1 MKIKEML
8 DLGLSD
14 AQIIALLN
22 ADDASQEETQE
33 DVQESEQADVQED
46 VQENVQPNTSQTQ
59 EVNVD
64 NFTNTFNEML
74 KRMNDS
80 VDAFTKKV
88 QNFNI
93 NNAQMQGDDAGDVD
107 IFEQIILPKEK

>member
-1 MKIKEML
+1 MTIKEML

-14 AQIIALLN
+14 AQIKALLN
-22 ADDASQEETQE
+22 ADASQEETQE
-33 DVQESEQADVQED
+33 DVQESAQEEQED

-59 EVNVD
+59 EVSID
-64 NFTNTFNEML
+64 SFTNTFNEML

-107 IFEQIILPKEK
+107 IFEQIILPKK

>member
-1 MKIKEML
+1 MTIKEML

-14 AQIIALLN
+14 AQITALLN
-22 ADDASQEETQE
+22 SDDASQEQE
-33 DVQESEQADVQED
+33 DVQENVQEETQED

-59 EVNVD
+59 EVSVD
-64 NFTNTFNEML
+64 TFTNTFNEML

-88 QNFNI
+88 QDFNI
-93 NNAQMQGDDAGDVD
+93 NNAQMQGDDAGVAD
-107 IFEQIILPKEK
+107 IFEQIILPKEKK